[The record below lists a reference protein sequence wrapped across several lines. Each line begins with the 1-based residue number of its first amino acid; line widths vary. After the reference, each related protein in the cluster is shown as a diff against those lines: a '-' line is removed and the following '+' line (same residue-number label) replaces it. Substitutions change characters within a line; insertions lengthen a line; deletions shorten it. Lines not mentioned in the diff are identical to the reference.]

1 MLENKVYSLE
11 CRALGGMPPVS
22 NITVSCGNITAS
34 TQSGKIFTS
43 PVTFTRNMTGQHC
56 TCKAHHVTGYYDNNT
71 STLLQNILFQ
81 PSIVSFYIFNT
92 IIENGSFAQFLCET
106 DGNPAPNIYLFKRK
120 EIKAQNS
127 SGYFLFYNKSMS
139 CKDAGNYLCLANNER
154 DFNSVETKEVTLYVK
169 CPLQL
174 TSEENVKNFS
184 LQTGQILSYNFTV
197 YGYPEPDK
205 FTILKSGQVTNNI
218 IVTASLLEPPYTT
231 VHLELARLK
240 SEDFG
245 SYSLVIFQNGLER
258 LFLNFVI
265 TEENNLETNINIAA
279 AVGGSIAAFVLLIIF
294 TIAFVVFRKYEI
306 TCKKK
311 QIEHSAKETHTY
323 SELSI
328 SQQQLDLHNYE
339 APIINTN
346 LHRTESMETYSNYMN
361 VKGQDNGVSQYEEID
376 NIKS

>member
-1 MLENKVYSLE
+1 
-11 CRALGGMPPVS
+11 
-22 NITVSCGNITAS
+22 
-34 TQSGKIFTS
+34 
-43 PVTFTRNMTGQHC
+43 
-56 TCKAHHVTGYYDNNT
+56 
-71 STLLQNILFQ
+71 
-81 PSIVSFYIFNT
+81 
-92 IIENGSFAQFLCET
+92 
-106 DGNPAPNIYLFKRK
+106 
-120 EIKAQNS
+120 
-127 SGYFLFYNKSMS
+127 MS
-139 CKDAGNYLCLANNER
+139 CKDAGSYLCQANNEL

-174 TSEENVKNFS
+174 LAEENAKNFS
-184 LQTGQILSYNFTV
+184 LQPGQILSYNFTV

-205 FTILKSGQVTNNI
+205 FTILKSGQVSNNI

-231 VHLELARLK
+231 VHLEMARLK

-258 LFLNFVI
+258 LFFNLVI
-265 TEENNLETNINIAA
+265 KEENNLETNINIAAA

-311 QIEHSAKETHTY
+311 LTKQSPKETQTY

-339 APIINTN
+339 TPINNTN
-346 LHRTESMETYSNYMN
+346 LHRIESMETNSKYMN
-361 VKGQDNGVSQYEEID
+361 VKG
-376 NIKS
+376 